1 MRPVFTTKFFSRFS
15 FLLLSLFVFSS
26 GFAQNSN
33 DILPKGFAEG
43 EELLI
48 PAYNEWRQN
57 RTVVACESL
66 PPTGS
71 IRTMAEWEEL
81 QGLAITWTG
90 FTSILTQIVAAA
102 KEQCQV
108 IIICTNDAVVKNQLS
123 AAGVDW
129 STGITFIEDDYDS
142 IWIRDYGPN
151 SVYLNDVET
160 LGFIDWI
167 YNRPRPE
174 DDVVPEVIADE
185 LNIPIYCT
193 TTAPTDLVHTGGNF
207 MADGLGMA
215 FSSELVLEENDAS
228 NQWGTSNHSEEEVD
242 QIMSDFM
249 GIDLYPKMTVLPYDA
264 IHHIDMHMKLLN
276 ETTLLVGEYPEGIA
290 DGPQIE
296 ANIQYVLS
304 NYTTPY
310 GTPYRI
316 VRMPMPPEGN
326 SFPNTNGDYR
336 TYTNA
341 VFVNKTILL
350 PVYEEQYDTTA
361 IRIWEEEMPG
371 YEVIGIDC
379 NAIIPLSGA
388 IHCITKEIGTDN
400 PLLITHQQLPNVTTT
415 VTDDYLVE
423 ANIKHRD
430 GINYAVM
437 YYKTDLTADY
447 TAVAMTSMTDD
458 NWEAAIPIQPEG
470 TVVYYYINAEAN
482 DGKQQ
487 VRPITAPEGY
497 FKFTVSGLVST
508 NELAATTEIKSI
520 FPNPAGA
527 ITCIPIQTNQLI
539 AGASIELTDVLGR
552 TLATVYQGDIP
563 SGESKYFIDAAQ
575 YEAGT
580 YFVRLSNAQ
589 TSVVQ
594 KLMIK

>member
-1 MRPVFTTKFFSRFS
+1 MKPFFTLKTFSRFS
-15 FLLLSLFVFSS
+15 FFLCFFFILGNS
-26 GFAQNSN
+26 FAQSTD
-33 DILPKGFAEG
+33 DILPKGLAEG

-48 PAYNEWRQN
+48 PAYNEWRQS
-57 RTVVACESL
+57 RTVVSCESV
-66 PPTGS
+66 PPGS
-71 IRTMAEWEEL
+71 VRTMAEWEEL

-90 FTSILTQIVAAA
+90 FTGILTQIVAAA

-160 LGFIDWI
+160 LGFVDWI

-174 DDVVPEVIADE
+174 DDIVPEVIADE
-185 LNIPIYCT
+185 LNVPLYCT
-193 TTAPTDLVHTGGNF
+193 TTVPTDLVHTGGNF
-207 MADGLGMA
+207 MADGLGMG
-215 FSSELVLEENDAS
+215 FSSELILEENDAS
-228 NQWGTSNHSEEEVD
+228 NQWGTSNHSEEDID

-249 GIDLYPKMTVLPYDA
+249 GLDLYPKMTVLPYDA

-276 ETTLLVGEYPEGIA
+276 ETTLMVGEYPEGIA

-304 NYTTPY
+304 NFTTPY

-326 SFPNTNGDYR
+326 SYPDTNGDYR

-350 PVYEEQYDTTA
+350 PIYEEQYDTTA

-371 YEVIGIDC
+371 YEVVGIDC
-379 NAIIPLSGA
+379 NDIIPLSGA
-388 IHCITKEIGTDN
+388 IHCITKEIGAET
-400 PLLITHQQLPNVTTT
+400 PLLITHQQLPNVSET
-415 VTDDYLVE
+415 VTSDYLVE

-430 GINYAVM
+430 GISNAEM
-437 YYKTDLTADY
+437 FYKTDLSVGY
-447 TAVAMTSMTDD
+447 TAITMTNASDD
-458 NWEAAIPIQPEG
+458 NWEANIPNQPAG
-470 TVVYYYINAEAN
+470 TVVYYYIHAEAN

-497 FKFTVSGLVST
+497 FKFNVSGVVST
-508 NELAATTEIKSI
+508 EDYFAVPEIKPV
-520 FPNPAGA
+520 FPNPASA
-527 ITCIPIQTNQLI
+527 ITCIPIQTDQQILN
-539 AGASIELTDVLGR
+539 ASIELTDVLGR
-552 TLATVYQGDIP
+552 TLATIFEGDIP
-563 SGESKYFIDAAQ
+563 VGESKYFIDAAP

-580 YFVRLSNAQ
+580 YFIRLKNEENS
-589 TSVVQ
+589 TTQ
-594 KLMIK
+594 KLMIQ

>member
-1 MRPVFTTKFFSRFS
+1 MKPVFTTNFLSRFS
-15 FLLLSLFVFSS
+15 SLLLSLLVVTSS
-26 GFAQNSN
+26 FAQST
-33 DILPKGFAEG
+33 DEMLPKGFAEG

-48 PAYNEWRQN
+48 PVYNEWRQN
-57 RTVVACESL
+57 RTVVACEPL
-66 PPTGS
+66 PADAS

-81 QGLAITWTG
+81 QALAITWTG
-90 FTSILTQIVAAA
+90 FTGILTQIVAAA
-102 KEQCQV
+102 VEQCQV
-108 IIICTNDAVVKNQLS
+108 IIICTNQAPVINQLN
-123 AAGVDW
+123 AQ
-129 STGITFIEDDYDS
+129 GIDLTNVTFVEDDYNS

-151 SVYLNDVET
+151 TVYLNDVET
-160 LGFIDWI
+160 LGFVDWI
-167 YNRPRPE
+167 YNRPRPL
-174 DDVVPEVIADE
+174 DDAVPEVIADE
-185 LNIPIYCT
+185 LNIPLYCT
-193 TTAPTDLVHTGGNF
+193 TNAPTDLVHTGGNF

-228 NQWGTSNHSEEEVD
+228 NQWGTSNHSPEDID
-242 QIMSDFM
+242 QIMSDYM

-304 NYTTPY
+304 NFTTPY

-326 SFPNTNGDYR
+326 AYPNTNGDYR

-341 VFVNKTILL
+341 VFVNKAILL

-361 IRIWEEEMPG
+361 IRIWQEEMPG
-371 YEVIGIDC
+371 YEVVGIDC
-379 NAIIPLSGA
+379 NDIIPLSGA

-400 PLLITHQQLPNVTTT
+400 PLLITHQQLRNVTTANT
-415 VTDDYLVE
+415 NDYLVE
-423 ANIKHRD
+423 ANIKHRE
-430 GINYAVM
+430 GISYAVM
-437 YYKTDLTADY
+437 YYKTDLNAAY
-447 TAVAMTSMTDD
+447 TAVAMTSLGDN
-458 NWEAAIPIQPEG
+458 NWEAVIPNQPEG
-470 TVVYYYINAEAN
+470 TTVYYYIDAEAN
-482 DGKQQ
+482 DGKKQ

-497 FKFTVSGLVST
+497 FNFTVSGFVST
-508 NELAATTEIKSI
+508 ENLVASSEIKAI
-520 FPNPAGA
+520 FPNPASA

-539 AGASIELTDVLGR
+539 ADASIELTDVLGR
-552 TLATVYQGDIP
+552 TLAIVFEGDIP
-563 SGESKYFIDAAQ
+563 AGESKYFIDAAE

-580 YFVRLSNAQ
+580 YFVRLNNAQ
-589 TSVVQ
+589 SSVTQ